1 MRCLRSV
8 LFALSSSIVVW
19 AQGPCT
25 VEAVKEGRLPMA
37 ADAFSYMPP
46 FGKPVSGKTAIEG
59 TAQKKF
65 GARTNIKR
73 SWEADHR
80 IVASASGDMAY
91 EHGTVDLSYDE
102 DGKSH
107 SFKAVILHVY
117 KANGNVCESVAG
129 TMQPLEQNEQ

>member
-1 MRCLRSV
+1 MVCLRV
-8 LFALSSSIVVW
+8 MVFALASSIVAW

-25 VEAVKEGRLPMA
+25 TEAVKEGKLPMA

-46 FGKPVSGKTAIEG
+46 FGKPVSGKSAIQD

-80 IVASASGDMAY
+80 LVASSSGDMAY
-91 EHGTVDLSYDE
+91 EHGTMDLSYDE
-102 DGKSH
+102 DGKPH
-107 SFKAVILHVY
+107 SFKAVILNVY
-117 KANGNVCESVAG
+117 KANGNVCESVAA
-129 TMQPLEQNEQ
+129 TMQPLEEDEH